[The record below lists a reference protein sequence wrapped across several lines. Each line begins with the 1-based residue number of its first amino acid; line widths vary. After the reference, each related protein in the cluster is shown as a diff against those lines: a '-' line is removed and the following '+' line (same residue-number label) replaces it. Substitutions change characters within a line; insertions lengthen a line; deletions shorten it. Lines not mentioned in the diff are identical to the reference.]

1 MPKKNVK
8 VEIPENPT
16 ELLKLAKKISD
27 KHIADA
33 ANSPLKGMVDF
44 NWSITQPLIAPAQSN
59 DEQAAALRAKAE
71 EFIGERNKNIPAIE
85 GSIKATRDVLLGLNK
100 KNPKV
105 LGQWGFT
112 VSESVSA
119 TPKRKAKPSA

>member
-16 ELLKLAKKISD
+16 ELLELAKKISD
-27 KHIADA
+27 KHLADGV
-33 ANSPLKGMVDF
+33 NSPLKGMTDY
-44 NWSITQPLIAPAQSN
+44 NWSVTQPFVEPAQAK
-59 DEQAAALRAKAE
+59 DAEAIILRKKAE
-71 EFIGERNKNIPAIE
+71 EATGERDKNIDQIK
-85 GSIKATRDVLLGLNK
+85 GSIKASRDVLLGLNK

-119 TPKRKAKPSA
+119 APKKKAKPSA